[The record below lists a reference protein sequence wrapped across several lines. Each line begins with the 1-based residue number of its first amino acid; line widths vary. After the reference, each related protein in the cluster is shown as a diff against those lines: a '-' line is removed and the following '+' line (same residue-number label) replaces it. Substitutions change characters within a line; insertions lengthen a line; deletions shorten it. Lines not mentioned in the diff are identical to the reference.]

1 MSKVCNTFA
10 EEIKF
15 EKMKSTKALEL
26 IEKMKNDLAASGI
39 VVEKIVEDLKQ
50 LRPIAIE
57 EEDPSLTKVIRLTYE
72 HIEST
77 GTFNIPIPEEVDEE
91 EELEETPVAEEEET
105 VELDDA
111 ARQESLDY
119 LLSIMTNCD
128 ENKLNR
134 EDLIGYRNLMMEY

>member
-91 EELEETPVAEEEET
+91 EELEETPVAEEEEA

-111 ARQESLDY
+111 ARHESLDY

>member
-1 MSKVCNTFA
+1 MSKVYNTFA
-10 EEIKF
+10 EQIKF

-91 EELEETPVAEEEET
+91 EELEETPVAEEEEA

-111 ARQESLDY
+111 ARRESLDY

>member
-1 MSKVCNTFA
+1 MSKVYNTFA

-50 LRPIAIE
+50 LRPIATE
-57 EEDPSLTKVIRLTYE
+57 EEDPSLTKVIRLTDE

-77 GTFNIPIPEEVDEE
+77 GTFNTPIPEEVDEE
-91 EELEETPVAEEEET
+91 EELEETPVAEEEEA

>member
-1 MSKVCNTFA
+1 MSKVYNIFA
-10 EEIKF
+10 EQIKF

-91 EELEETPVAEEEET
+91 EELEETPVAEEEEA

>member
-1 MSKVCNTFA
+1 
-10 EEIKF
+10 
-15 EKMKSTKALEL
+15 MKSTKALEL

-91 EELEETPVAEEEET
+91 EELEETPVAEEEEA

>member
-1 MSKVCNTFA
+1 MSKVYNTFA

>member
-1 MSKVCNTFA
+1 MSKVYNTFA

-91 EELEETPVAEEEET
+91 EELEETPVAEEEEA

>member
-1 MSKVCNTFA
+1 MSKVYNTFA
-10 EEIKF
+10 EQIKF

>member
-1 MSKVCNTFA
+1 MSKVYNTFA

-91 EELEETPVAEEEET
+91 EELEETPFAEEEEA

>member
-1 MSKVCNTFA
+1 MSKVYNIFA
-10 EEIKF
+10 EQIKF

-91 EELEETPVAEEEET
+91 EELEETPVAEEEEA

-111 ARQESLDY
+111 ARHESLDY

>member
-91 EELEETPVAEEEET
+91 EELEETPVAEEEEA

>member
-1 MSKVCNTFA
+1 MSKVYNTFA
-10 EEIKF
+10 EQIKF

-91 EELEETPVAEEEET
+91 EELEETPVAEEEEA